1 MESSGCTVM
10 MEEDGELKVPEVEDL
25 LFLREGS
32 IEGKGGE
39 ADEVGKENNV
49 ELETQGPET

>member
-1 MESSGCTVM
+1 M
-10 MEEDGELKVPEVEDL
+10 MEDDGELKVPEVEDL

-32 IEGKGGE
+32 IEGKEGD
-39 ADEVGKENNV
+39 ADEVGKEDNV

>member
-1 MESSGCTVM
+1 M

-32 IEGKGGE
+32 TRGKKGE
-39 ADEVGKENNV
+39 ADEVGKEDNI
-49 ELETQGPET
+49 EPETQGPET

>member
-1 MESSGCTVM
+1 M

-32 IEGKGGE
+32 IEGKEGE
-39 ADEVGKENNV
+39 ADEVGKEDNV
-49 ELETQGPET
+49 EPETQGPET

>member
-1 MESSGCTVM
+1 M

-32 IEGKGGE
+32 IEGKEGE
-39 ADEVGKENNV
+39 ADEVGNEDNV